1 MENDDLVFQELLLI
15 EQQIKMNE
23 ALAVL
28 KQKDEDE
35 SEFYPIYDEYYNNDI
50 VGKIE
55 QEFDE
60 KASPC
65 WEGYTQ
71 LGMKKNKKGRLV
83 PNCVPIEKK
92 SDLKDPD
99 GGLTAAG
106 RKYFK
111 NKEGANLK
119 PGVKG
124 PADTPEK
131 MRRKGSFLTRF
142 FTNPSGP
149 MVDEKGRATRLA
161 LSASAWGERVPKNAE
176 DAAALAA
183 KGKRLLERYKN
194 SKEKSEELDEIEVK
208 AGGSALGQS
217 IGQRAGGV
225 APPGSNPDEEI
236 DADGDG
242 NIYDGTE
249 NEQAKPKKQREP
261 YEKLSNSFL
270 EKRRRREVQRELAR
284 QGITPTQMGRIV
296 PEEDGKGQIQNQVYD
311 RPEKERDA
319 RATARAGFSQDA
331 DKKRFVR
338 NQLKKQGITANAKKE
353 NRDEKER
360 AARRAAR
367 AEYDRRA
374 RAGEPKKPTTSSAPA
389 PPGKKTPATSNPK
402 PADRYPNPSSDRS
415 RKPADRYPDPP
426 NADRGRKPA
435 DRYPDPPNADRG
447 RKPADRYPDPPNAD
461 RGRKPADR
469 YPDPPNADRGRKPA
483 DRYPNPPA
491 TDNKPADRYPNPSS
505 DRSRTPADRYPNP
518 TKKYPPGQK
527 PSPKKPQA
535 VNMPKIV
542 RNKYGE
548 A

>member
-1 MENDDLVFQELLLI
+1 MENDDLEFQELLLI

-23 ALAVL
+23 AINTFQ
-28 KQKDEDE
+28 QKSNDE
-35 SEFYPIYDEYYNNDI
+35 EFEFSPIYDEYYNNNI
-50 VGKIE
+50 VEKME

-60 KASPC
+60 KTSPC
-65 WEGYTQ
+65 WDGYTQ

-161 LSASAWGERVPKNAE
+161 LSATAWGERVPKNTE
-176 DAAALAA
+176 DAARLAE
-183 KGKRLLERYKN
+183 KGRNLLERYKKTN
-194 SKEKSEELDEIEVK
+194 KKDDLESVEEKQLPGQTIGQQ
-208 AGGSALGQS
+208 AGGS
-217 IGQRAGGV
+217 IGGGND
-225 APPGSNPDEEI
+225 PTEGI
-236 DADGDG
+236 DKDSDGM
-242 NIYDGTE
+242 IFDGTPE
-249 NEQAKPKKQREP
+249 ERRAPYKRQSNDS
-261 YEKLSNSFL
+261 YEKS
-270 EKRRRREVQRELAR
+270 RRKFVRAELAR
-284 QGITPTQMGRIV
+284 QGIKRNARVQ
-296 PEEDGKGQIQNQVYD
+296 D
-311 RPEKERDA
+311 RSKQERDA
-319 RATARAGFSQDA
+319 RA
-331 DKKRFVR
+331 
-338 NQLKKQGITANAKKE
+338 
-353 NRDEKER
+353 
-360 AARRAAR
+360 
-367 AEYDRRA
+367 RA
-374 RAGEPKKPTTSSAPA
+374 RAAYDKSTVAAGEEEQNRIDRGRRTS
-389 PPGKKTPATSNPK
+389 PATTNPK

-435 DRYPDPPNADRG
+435 DRYPNPPNADRG

-483 DRYPNPPA
+483 DRYPNPSA
-491 TDNKPADRYPNPSS
+491 MDNKPADRYPNPSS
-505 DRSRTPADRYPNP
+505 DRSRTPADRYPDP
-518 TKKYPPGQK
+518 SRKYPPGQK
-527 PSPKKPQA
+527 PERPFKPAGTGRNFSERRPTTLEERDKNRGPSQKPSTLERRDK
-535 VNMPKIV
+535 NKGPSGPIV
-542 RNKYGE
+542 PRSI
-548 A
+548 

>member
-1 MENDDLVFQELLLI
+1 MAENPENREVPLDEQELLFNELNDI
-15 EQQIKMNE
+15 AENLELEISIRQAMEQSMVE
-23 ALAVL
+23 L
-28 KQKDEDE
+28 KNGLF
-35 SEFYPIYDEYYNNDI
+35 SPIYDEYYGSHV
-50 VGKIE
+50 VG
-55 QEFDE
+55 QFVTL
-60 KASPC
+60 KAKTGPC
-65 WEGYTQ
+65 WDGYEQ
-71 LGMKKNKKGRLV
+71 IGMKKGKGGKMV

-92 SDLKDPD
+92 SALKNPK

-106 RKYFK
+106 RAHFK
-111 NKEGANLK
+111 KTEGANLK

-131 MRRKGSFLTRF
+131 MRRKGSFLARF

-161 LSASAWGERVPKNAE
+161 LSATAWGERVPKNAE
-176 DAAALAA
+176 DAAKLAA
-183 KGKRLLERYKN
+183 KGRRLLEKYAK
-194 SKEKSEELDEIEVK
+194 SQKKKSESMTDFEYK
-208 AGGSALGQS
+208 SALGTS
-217 IGQRAGGV
+217 IGQRAGG
-225 APPGSNPDEEI
+225 AASAGSDPDEGI
-236 DADGDG
+236 DKDSDGL
-242 NIYDGTE
+242 IFDGTE

-270 EKRRRREVQRELAR
+270 EKRRRREVRRELAR
-284 QGITPTQMGRIV
+284 QGIAPTRMGRVV

-319 RATARAGFSQDA
+319 RAAARAGFSQDA

-360 AARRAAR
+360 AARKAAR

-447 RKPADRYPDPPNAD
+447 RKPADRYPDPEKP
-461 RGRKPADR
+461 RGP
-469 YPDPPNADRGRKPA
+469 
-483 DRYPNPPA
+483 
-491 TDNKPADRYPNPSS
+491 KPADRYPNPSS
-505 DRSRTPADRYPNP
+505 DRSRKPADRNPNP
-518 TKKYPPGQK
+518 PKKYPPGQK
-527 PSPKKPQA
+527 PSPKKPKA
-535 VNMPKIV
+535 VNMPYPV
-542 RNKYGE
+542 AWERGE